1 MQFLWYSSARGKCR
15 VYARAQVS
23 KYGDV
28 TPIICF
34 KTNVNIMVCKQNN
47 HFNVQSY
54 CNVSK
59 RVNSLTSSQIWLDNL
74 TIDCNS
80 SVCF

>member
-1 MQFLWYSSARGKCR
+1 MGGARLYAFLWYSSARGKCR

-59 RVNSLTSSQIWLDNL
+59 RTIVGQVHNL
-74 TIDCNS
+74 VGQSDD
-80 SVCF
+80 